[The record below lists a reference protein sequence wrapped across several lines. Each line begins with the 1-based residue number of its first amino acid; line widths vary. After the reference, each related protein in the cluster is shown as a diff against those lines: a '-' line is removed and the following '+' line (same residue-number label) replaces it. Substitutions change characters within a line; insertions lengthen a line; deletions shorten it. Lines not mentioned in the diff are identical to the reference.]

1 MIRYNI
7 QTVNAARKLYAE
19 LTESSIVDDESY
31 SRLVNAFRGQKI
43 QIVCRHLTSS
53 IDGCSSIKEKGLVGW
68 SDVMSDKT
76 THLSRV
82 LAEIGIFY
90 TDDRLVY
97 KSGDRK
103 KDLTSVIGLRHL
115 QIDDCINAYLHCSK
129 NDEGYSKSPEILRS
143 LANSLSC
150 NCLSKMVNSWEE
162 GAEPYCAE
170 FSVSPNDIDVITD
183 WYSANSDD
191 LSCMNKA
198 LSNLLLDVIENRYPR
213 NHPVILKKGVTIPPN
228 RLIISKFD
236 EIDWD
241 FEME

>member
-7 QTVNAARKLYAE
+7 QTANAARKLYAE
-19 LTESSIVDDESY
+19 LTESSIVDNESC
-31 SRLVNAFRGQKI
+31 SRLVNAFRGQEI

-82 LAEIGIFY
+82 LAENGIFY
-90 TDDRLVY
+90 ADDRLVY
-97 KSGDRK
+97 KSGGQTI
-103 KDLTSVIGLRHL
+103 DLISAIDLRHL
-115 QIDDCINAYLHCSK
+115 QIDDCINAYLHCGK

-150 NCLSKMVNSWEE
+150 NHLSKMVNSWEE
-162 GAEPYCAE
+162 GAEPYCVE
-170 FSVSPNDIDVITD
+170 FSVTPNDIDVITGQ
-183 WYSANSDD
+183 YSANRDD
-191 LSCMNKA
+191 LSCMSKA
-198 LSNLLLDVIENRYPR
+198 LSNLLLDVIENRYPY
-213 NHPVILKKGVTIPPN
+213 NHPVILKKGVTIPPG
-228 RLIISKFD
+228 RLIISKLD

-241 FEME
+241 FETE